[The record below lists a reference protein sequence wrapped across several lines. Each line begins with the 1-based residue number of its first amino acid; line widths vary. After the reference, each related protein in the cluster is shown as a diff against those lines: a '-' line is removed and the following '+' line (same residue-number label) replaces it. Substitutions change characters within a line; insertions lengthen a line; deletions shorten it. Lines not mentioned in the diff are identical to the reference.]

1 MNQVKHSNWTEL
13 YKSFCLWFLLLSDK
27 YFQLAIL
34 RMFQCIS
41 VAHLLRSAL
50 IKFWRTQI
58 TCKSFGNSRATATPC
73 RHKTAKLISVQKHRH
88 YLIDKPARWL
98 LIHAHFLYFSWRET
112 FLCVGGC
119 VVNQRLKSDWLTIM
133 KVDVWITWWTTMHN
147 LHEPSKLINISNMIW
162 SFHTPF
168 SDHSVLKI
176 ILLLTPLRPAEEK
189 KRKKNMVDLLR
200 KNTANFGRDHKG
212 EQLPA
217 TRGWKSTHTQW
228 REQFRRT
235 VRVAL
240 SSRFFFCCSKW
251 LEFLP
256 FTWTFKF
263 FQE

>member
-119 VVNQRLKSDWLTIM
+119 VVNQRLKSNWLTIM

-176 ILLLTPLRPAEEK
+176 ILLLTPLRPAEK
-189 KRKKNMVDLLR
+189 KQKTWSRFSPQKHDEN
-200 KNTANFGRDHKG
+200 GRDSQRGAAPCHSRLKIHHNGG
-212 EQLPA
+212 ENSSA
-217 TRGWKSTHTQW
+217 ERFGWHSARGS
-228 REQFRRT
+228 
-235 VRVAL
+235 
-240 SSRFFFCCSKW
+240 FFCCSKS
-251 LEFLP
+251 LDVLP

>member
-119 VVNQRLKSDWLTIM
+119 VVNQRLKSNWLTIM

-176 ILLLTPLRPAEEK
+176 ILLLTPLRPAEK
-189 KRKKNMVDLLR
+189 KTLSTFSAKTRC
-200 KNTANFGRDHKG
+200 FGRDDKG

-217 TRGWKSTHTQW
+217 TRGWKSTQWW

-240 SSRFFFCCSKW
+240 SSPSFSVAPV
-251 LEFLP
+251 LDFLS